1 MTNKKRLIEE
11 FIELVKINS
20 LTGKEKNIADLLLKK
35 LSEIG
40 FEVTTDNAGEI
51 AGGETGNVIATLKG
65 NRPGKKLLFTAHMDT
80 VEPGLNINPIIDEEK
95 QIIKSDGT
103 TILGSDDKA
112 GIAAIL
118 EAMRTLRENNISHSD
133 IQVVF
138 SIWEENGLLGA
149 KNLDYS
155 KINADYIYVFDMDGS
170 PGRIITKAP
179 AQDKITVK
187 IIGKAAHAGLNPET
201 GISALM
207 VASHAIENMKLLRID
222 EETTANFGI
231 IHGGTGTNSVMSELT
246 MYGEARSLNEEKLDK
261 QTNHMI
267 ECLKEAAD
275 KFGAQLE
282 INVDRLYGS
291 IDIDENDEVV
301 KLAKKA
307 FSNINIDA
315 YTDSTGGASDVNV
328 YAKKG
333 YKSVN
338 LAIGMTNAHS
348 VNEYIK
354 IEDLYNSSRVILE
367 LIKEA

>member
-1 MTNKKRLIEE
+1 
-11 FIELVKINS
+11 
-20 LTGKEKNIADLLLKK
+20 
-35 LSEIG
+35 
-40 FEVTTDNAGEI
+40 
-51 AGGETGNVIATLKG
+51 
-65 NRPGKKLLFTAHMDT
+65 MDT

-118 EAMRTLRENNISHSD
+118 EAMRTLKENNISHPD

-187 IIGKAAHAGLNPET
+187 IIGKAAHAGLNPES

-222 EETTANFGI
+222 EETTANFGM

-246 MYGEARSLNEEKLDK
+246 MYGEARSLNEDKLDK